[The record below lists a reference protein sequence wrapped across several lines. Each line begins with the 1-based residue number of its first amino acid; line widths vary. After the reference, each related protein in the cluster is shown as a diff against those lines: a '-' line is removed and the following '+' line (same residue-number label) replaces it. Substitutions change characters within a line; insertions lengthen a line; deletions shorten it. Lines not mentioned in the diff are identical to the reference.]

1 MLALLDRDQ
10 LIQLTAFEDM
20 LRSVKGTSYHVQEL
34 RHLKRALVTG
44 SKTSN
49 ADRKKLFKE
58 LQLRSLEQM
67 AGVFADGWHPDKN
80 VGDETRASEM
90 CIRSVHR
97 CDLGHPTILSAR
109 KLSAM
114 ATLLRRVPNLCRDT
128 AHFSKQ
134 ADARLQRAL
143 DDLEVSQPK
152 LDDSET
158 HITDL
163 LHGNVVKFRFALP
176 RLDPDSFRE
185 VLAQVDQN
193 KEIGHVQL
201 RQARTR
207 SLVYLEAGE
216 AMNGV
221 EPADFQEDFFSMI
234 RSLQEVALAAAVS
247 FLVVLALSY
256 SSMDLR
262 VATWISGILSWLL
275 QFLAFAQSWSKQVG
289 WMFQALNGA
298 VGRMVS
304 TLDEPVAHYG
314 QKVAQPLEALEASI
328 DKLDMEQALVVKRM
342 KEFEGQVRD
351 VIPDFD
357 VPTVDDLREPI
368 VDCHTRIGNFLEE
381 TKGAL
386 PDELKELLK
395 RHSTG
400 HLVLQRSGFE
410 CRLVHVPLV
419 LVFILNLSMLILSQV
434 MVASASQ
441 GAVETP
447 LRPGQNDALV
457 QGFQEQFPQ
466 IKFSLQ
472 EDAHAPVVTT
482 LAPSTGWSRWAG
494 VLMPLPC
501 FLQILLSALE
511 LLLGLYLTRP
521 SRLLAMVGSVT
532 HDLEKGCNAWIEKH
546 SRGISAEV
554 FATFGQV
561 QKRAE
566 RFFPTYRLR
575 MGQLRSFLLTGA
587 KAEKASGVF
596 GKAGSMFL
604 AGPASP

>member
-1 MLALLDRDQ
+1 
-10 LIQLTAFEDM
+10 M
-20 LRSVKGTSYHVQEL
+20 LRK
-34 RHLKRALVTG
+34 A
-44 SKTSN
+44 
-49 ADRKKLFKE
+49 
-58 LQLRSLEQM
+58 
-67 AGVFADGWHPDKN
+67 
-80 VGDETRASEM
+80 
-90 CIRSVHR
+90 
-97 CDLGHPTILSAR
+97 
-109 KLSAM
+109 
-114 ATLLRRVPNLCRDT
+114 
-128 AHFSKQ
+128 
-134 ADARLQRAL
+134 
-143 DDLEVSQPK
+143 
-152 LDDSET
+152 
-158 HITDL
+158 
-163 LHGNVVKFRFALP
+163 
-176 RLDPDSFRE
+176 
-185 VLAQVDQN
+185 
-193 KEIGHVQL
+193 
-201 RQARTR
+201 
-207 SLVYLEAGE
+207 
-216 AMNGV
+216 
-221 EPADFQEDFFSMI
+221 
-234 RSLQEVALAAAVS
+234 

-275 QFLAFAQSWSKQVG
+275 QFLAFTQSWSKQVG

-304 TLDEPVAHYG
+304 TLDEPVARYG

-357 VPTVDDLREPI
+357 VPTVEDLREPI

-434 MVASASQ
+434 MVASALQ
-441 GAVETP
+441 GPVETP
-447 LRPGQNDALV
+447 LGPDQNDALV
-457 QGFQEQFPQ
+457 RGFQEQFPQ

-472 EDAHAPVVTT
+472 EDAHAPIVTT
-482 LAPSTGWSRWAG
+482 PAPSNGWAG

-501 FLQILLSALE
+501 FLQILLSVLE

-532 HDLEKGCNAWIEKH
+532 HDLEKGCNAWIEKN

-604 AGPASP
+604 GPASP